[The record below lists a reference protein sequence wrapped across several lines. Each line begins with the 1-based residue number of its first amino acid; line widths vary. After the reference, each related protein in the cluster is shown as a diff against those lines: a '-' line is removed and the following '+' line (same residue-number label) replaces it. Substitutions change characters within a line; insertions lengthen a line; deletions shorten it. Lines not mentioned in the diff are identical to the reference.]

1 MNITPPDYGL
11 GVEYQHK
18 YSGKVRDIYLTPQNN
33 YLFIAS
39 DRISA
44 FDFILSPEIPDKGKI
59 LTQISLWWFE
69 QLNVKN
75 HLVNE
80 EIPTNIKDR
89 AMVGLPLHMFEVECV
104 VRGYLAGSGWK
115 EYQKD
120 NSICGVKLPSGLSEY
135 AQLAEPIFTPATKE
149 VVGIHDENID
159 FVRMQSIVGAET
171 AAELKNLSIKIFN
184 KASTILRERGL
195 ILADTKFE
203 FGEKDDAIY
212 LADEVLT
219 PDSSRIWDVG
229 KSYRGVGNSYTQS
242 EIPTGFDKQ
251 FVRDWILSTGWN
263 TDSTNPPPE
272 LPDEIVSKTRDLYIS
287 AYERITGE
295 MWK

>member
-18 YSGKVRDIYLTPQNN
+18 YSGKVRDIYLTPQGN
-33 YLFIAS
+33 YLFVAS

-69 QLNVKN
+69 KLNVKN
-75 HLVNE
+75 HLVSE
-80 EIPTNIKDR
+80 EVPANVKDR
-89 AMVGLPLHMFEVECV
+89 AMVGLPLDMFEVECV

-115 EYQKD
+115 EYQQSG
-120 NSICGVKLPSGLSEY
+120 SICGVQLLSGLSEF
-135 AQLAEPIFTPATKE
+135 AKLPEPIFTPATKE
-149 VVGIHDENID
+149 ALGHHDANID
-159 FVRMQSIVGAET
+159 YSSMQRIVGEEIAE
-171 AAELKNLSIKIFN
+171 ELKNLSIGIFN
-184 KASTILRERGL
+184 SASKTLGERGL

-203 FGEKDDAIY
+203 FGQKDGEIY
-212 LADEVLT
+212 IADEVLT
-219 PDSSRIWDVG
+219 PDSSRIWDVRI
-229 KSYRGVGNSYTQS
+229 SDTNLS

-251 FVRDWILSTGWN
+251 FVRNWILSTGWN
-263 TDSTNPPPE
+263 TESVNPPPQ
-272 LPDEIVSKTRDLYIS
+272 LPDEIVSKTRDLYLS

-295 MWK
+295 KWR